1 MERKWQLIIFFIAMI
16 ILSAGGYGYII
27 SESTAPPE
35 METYDFGEFTM
46 EIPEDSNVKLAG
58 SDLSLSVYV
67 GDNFQVIKINKTAHI
82 PTFAAGYWLF
92 GFASKKY
99 HPIDD
104 LDADAWKALNLRTRY
119 YTTRLHV
126 GAFYLPAFLEEML
139 REVEEPK

>member
-58 SDLSLSVYV
+58 SDLSLSVICWRQFSSYK
-67 GDNFQVIKINKTAHI
+67 N
-82 PTFAAGYWLF
+82 
-92 GFASKKY
+92 
-99 HPIDD
+99 
-104 LDADAWKALNLRTRY
+104 
-119 YTTRLHV
+119 
-126 GAFYLPAFLEEML
+126 
-139 REVEEPK
+139 

>member
-1 MERKWQLIIFFIAMI
+1 MI

-67 GDNFQVIKINKTAHI
+67 GDNFQVIIIIFFHI
-82 PTFAAGYWLF
+82 LF
-92 GFASKKY
+92 KCSHTKRA
-99 HPIDD
+99 
-104 LDADAWKALNLRTRY
+104 NNN
-119 YTTRLHV
+119 
-126 GAFYLPAFLEEML
+126 
-139 REVEEPK
+139 